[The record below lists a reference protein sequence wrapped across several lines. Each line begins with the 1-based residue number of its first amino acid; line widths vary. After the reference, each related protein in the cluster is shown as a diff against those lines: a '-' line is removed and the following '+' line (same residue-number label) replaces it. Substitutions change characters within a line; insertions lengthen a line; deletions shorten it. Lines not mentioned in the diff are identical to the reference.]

1 MFRSFCKFVGQ
12 MQLGAKFTQANLA
25 SSNKYMG
32 SSTPL
37 EIYTLNLHIKMF
49 KIFCKEAIAF
59 QRDLMGI
66 YNISSLKCNCFFVR
80 QIQLGAKFTCA
91 NLASSKKYMGSSKL
105 LQLYH
110 EIACQDIQVI
120 LQIFRANLTSCQIY
134 LGKFDTQQ
142 KDQRVLNTSTIIL

>member
-1 MFRSFCKFVGQ
+1 MCRSFCKFVGQ

-80 QIQLGAKFTCA
+80 QMQLGAKFTCA

-105 LQLYH
+105 LQLYP
-110 EIACQDIQVI
+110 EIACQDVQVI
-120 LQIFRANLTSCQIY
+120 LQISRTYVARCQIY
-134 LGKFDTQQ
+134 LGKFGLQQ
-142 KDQRVLNTSTIIL
+142 KVQGVLKTSTIIP